1 MENTYGHH
9 GVGTF
14 NVQMEKLG

>member
-1 MENTYGHH
+1 MENTHGHH